1 MCVKHS
7 RLVCLWA
14 MIERNEFPKGVPPLK
29 AIREMFGMSQQ
40 EFASWLGIAI
50 STVSRWENG
59 KGTPMFT
66 PGQFKM
72 LLEKLATLGFQLKD
86 LPDDWSVVAGQ

>member
-1 MCVKHS
+1 MRLKHS
-7 RLVCLWA
+7 SLLCLSA
-14 MIERNEFPKGVPPLK
+14 MIKRNEFPEGLSPLK
-29 AIREMFGMSQQ
+29 TIREMLGMSQQ

-66 PGQFKM
+66 PGQFK
-72 LLEKLATLGFQLKD
+72 LLVAKLADLGYQLKD
-86 LPDDWSVVAGQ
+86 LPDDWSAVAGH